1 MTVNKVYCIPV
12 KCMISGDLI
21 VWLVKESGKRT
32 DLNKDLPFVYKSMHA
47 VNGIAIT
54 LDGFRF
60 ISRECDHTSV

>member
-1 MTVNKVYCIPV
+1 
-12 KCMISGDLI
+12 MISGDLI

-60 ISRECDHTSV
+60 KSRECDHTSV